1 MKYFQKRRKAKLYRQ
16 WVERA
21 GLPSDAIPL
30 EARKSEDT
38 HPQVGSPESARPV
51 PESPLIFQVRTDSQ
65 VATHPDV
72 TGNMMTEINRR
83 QTHLLLLYVLL
94 GVCVLVVILVLV
106 LLVVWS
112 C

>member
-1 MKYFQKRRKAKLYRQ
+1 MKYFQRRRKAKLYRQ

-21 GLPSDAIPL
+21 GLPPDEIPL
-30 EARKSEDT
+30 EARKSEET
-38 HPQVGSPESARPV
+38 QPQVGSPESARSV
-51 PESPLIFQVRTDSQ
+51 PESPLIFQFRTNNQ

-83 QTHLLLLYVLL
+83 QPRLLLLYVLL
-94 GVCVLVVILVLV
+94 GICVVVVIAVLV
-106 LLVVWS
+106 LLVLWS

>member
-21 GLPSDAIPL
+21 GLPTDAIPL
-30 EARKSEDT
+30 EARKAEDS
-38 HPQVGSPESARPV
+38 HPQVDSPEPAGQI
-51 PESPLIFQVRTDSQ
+51 PESLPIFHVRTDNQ
-65 VATHPDV
+65 IATHRGV

-83 QTHLLLLYVLL
+83 QTHLFLLYVLL

>member
-1 MKYFQKRRKAKLYRQ
+1 MKYFQTRRKAKLYRQ

-51 PESPLIFQVRTDSQ
+51 PESPPIFQVRTDSQ

-83 QTHLLLLYVLL
+83 QTRLLPLYVLL
-94 GVCVLVVILVLV
+94 GVCVVVVIAVLV